1 VVDAGYVPDAGEF
14 IWLSFDPRAGHE
26 QGGRRPAL
34 VLSPKPYNRRSG
46 LALVCPVTTQ
56 SKDYPFEV
64 AVPDGSGVTG
74 VILADHMK
82 SVDYRAR
89 RAVKAGRCAPE
100 SINEVLARLAPLLG
114 Y

>member
-1 VVDAGYVPDAGEF
+1 MVDGGYVPDAGEF
-14 IWLSFDPRAGHE
+14 IWLSFDPQAGHE

-34 VLSPKPYNRRSG
+34 VLSPKTYNRRSG
-46 LALVCPVTTQ
+46 LALVRPVTNQ

-74 VILADHMK
+74 VILADHVK
-82 SVDYRAR
+82 SVDYKAR
-89 RAVKAGRCAPE
+89 RAIRAGRCAAE
-100 SINEVLARLAPLLG
+100 SINEVLARLSALLG